1 MFCNGIG
8 LFENMGYLSLYSII
22 YSAYDNF
29 WVVTQSDCAILKCLD
44 FVAMLSMDTEKEN
57 WSNKQLKP
65 FLQEVKEMVM
75 ETKKYFLIESGV

>member
-8 LFENMGYLSLYSII
+8 LFENMGYLSLNSII

-29 WVVTQSDCAILKCLD
+29 RVVTQSDCAILKCLD

-57 WSNKQLKP
+57 WSNKQLNLFYKR
-65 FLQEVKEMVM
+65 LRKW
-75 ETKKYFLIESGV
+75 